1 MRLMFFILFVLL
13 SIGCT
18 HNLNKEHPLYSD
30 SNNVKTENHIRI
42 KGTKLFAVIPDSF
55 VYNQQAKTYSTKNQF
70 IKFIQYPNISWSDIK
85 KKNEIISIPMY
96 GYEGSY
102 FESED
107 LKSKS
112 IDILVQFGGDDFVFN
127 VSARTST
134 EIHNGRTEL
143 LNILQSLY
151 YDEEYELDELELAN
165 FTIDRTFTDYK
176 LQVGTSNVYMFSK
189 GGNYISFESLLK
201 ISEQNLDKKIN
212 SILAGELKRGIRV
225 KDRSI
230 QKKIIGDYNVRIL
243 QTEIIGEPK
252 SSLFCVAI
260 ISDINNAIVVT
271 AFGSEDTDELK
282 SIFDNIIRSIKF
294 KDE

>member
-1 MRLMFFILFVLL
+1 MFFILFVLL

-212 SILAGELKRGIRV
+212 SILAGELNRGVRV

-260 ISDINNAIVVT
+260 ISDINNAIAVT